1 LQKALW
7 LELELLLCLPITARR
22 QVTDQN
28 TVAGRSWE
36 ELLLV
41 LWALKSL
48 RGLEVVIA
56 RESEANQDL
65 DHGQVA
71 DMAITGS

>member
-1 LQKALW
+1 
-7 LELELLLCLPITARR
+7 
-22 QVTDQN
+22 
-28 TVAGRSWE
+28 
-36 ELLLV
+36 V

-48 RGLEVVIA
+48 RELEAVIA

-65 DHGQVA
+65 DQDQVA